1 MNGTDRGIGF
11 ALHITLLMAF
21 DGLRNIVDR
30 FGPEH
35 KNEGACRYAVE
46 RSGVLTPVCIVG
58 QFFHDLGILRTLI
71 AENGPNMSTGEAIGE
86 GWEVKYAD
94 TGYCNLDNF
103 DGYTLDLLHERY
115 GITFD
120 PEAITLLKS
129 AQGWQDDGATWAE
142 AVERASERVM
152 NMHDLTP
159 PDTRTAVE
167 RLSECIE
174 ADLA

>member
-1 MNGTDRGIGF
+1 MTGF
-11 ALHITLLMAF
+11 DLHITLLMAL
-21 DGLRNIVDR
+21 DGLRSVVDR

-71 AENGPNMSTGEAIGE
+71 AADGPNMSTGEAIGE
-86 GWEVKYAD
+86 GWETKYAD
-94 TGYCNLDNF
+94 TGYCNLDAF
-103 DGYTLDLLHERY
+103 GGETLDVLRNRY

-120 PEAITLLKS
+120 PAAITLLKS
-129 AQGWQDDGATWAE
+129 AQTLQDGGATWAD
-142 AVERASERVM
+142 AVENAAMHVM
-152 NMHDLTP
+152 EAHNLTP

-167 RLSECIE
+167 RLNACIE
-174 ADLA
+174 DEQA